1 MCVSFYVDSGL
12 FNSTMLLMTIW
23 ESLNSYL
30 LLGPILVAFI
40 TKMVNS
46 DSQFDKKDALHLLP
60 FFLYFGVCITIS
72 LNEPSTFLSAQAG
85 NLQLVSMQPFDE
97 RFSFIPLATAMHF
110 CIYLLFGSWHTFQF
124 WLQQR
129 EQDNLNQLCWL
140 LMVLVISYLMMLS
153 IFIVS
158 ITAIL
163 MKLEKSDEILALS
176 NSSTVIGIFAISY
189 LLIRIGRP
197 IGCLKNMAEDKSNI
211 TPKNKRPNS
220 IEATIEQQQLL
231 TRLDQE
237 LNINKYYLRTDFNQ
251 VQLAERLKI
260 SRQQLSELLTFHS
273 AGSFYKL
280 INQLRVEAVII
291 EIKERPT
298 SEKLINIAYDC
309 GFNSKSSFNQIFKKY
324 MRVTPSQY
332 RKMVKN

>member
-1 MCVSFYVDSGL
+1 
-12 FNSTMLLMTIW
+12 MLLVTIW
-23 ESLNSYL
+23 ASLNSYL

-40 TKMVNS
+40 IKMVNTEH
-46 DSQFDKKDALHLLP
+46 QFNKTDALHFLP
-60 FFLYFGVCITIS
+60 FLLYIGVCLAIS
-72 LNEPSTFLSAQAG
+72 PNELSTFLSVHSG
-85 NLQLVSMQPFDE
+85 NLQRVSIKPFEE
-97 RFSFIPLATAMHF
+97 RFSFIPLATAVHF
-110 CIYLLFGSWHTFQF
+110 CIYLLFGSWYTFQF

-129 EQDNLNQLCWL
+129 EQDNFNQLCWL
-140 LMVLVISYLMMLS
+140 IMVLLISYLMMFS
-153 IFIVS
+153 VFIVS

-197 IGCLKNMAEDKSNI
+197 IGGLNNWVEKKSDI
-211 TPKNKRPNS
+211 TPKSRKQNN
-220 IEATIEQQQLL
+220 IEATIAQQQLL
-231 TRLDQE
+231 TRLEQE
-237 LNINKYYLRTDFNQ
+237 LNTNKYHLRPDFNQ
-251 VQLAERLKI
+251 MQLAERLKI
-260 SRQQLSELLTFHS
+260 SRHQLSELLTFHS
-273 AGSFYKL
+273 AGSFYEL
-280 INQLRVEAVII
+280 INQLRVEAVIK

-324 MRVTPSQY
+324 TRATPSQY